1 MTLAPSTFYAASRAA
16 ERAAADAALLEKIE
30 QIAIEF
36 PAYGYRRITHELHR
50 RGTVA
55 NHKRVARVI
64 RVGRVAPTRVR
75 RYYATTDS
83 DHDYPVFADLT
94 ATVSVT
100 ARDQLWY
107 ADLTHIRLR
116 TRFVFLAVL
125 LDAWSRKV
133 VGYAISHLLDARLPL
148 AALDAALAQRRPPPG
163 LIHHSDRGVLRR
175 PIESTQYTSRAYRER
190 LQTNSI
196 QGSMGRRGNP
206 YDNATM
212 ESFMKT
218 LKYEGIYPREYA
230 TIDDV
235 IRRLPRFLEEYYNQR
250 RLHSSLGYRPPDEF
264 ERLHT
269 HPAA

>member
-1 MTLAPSTFYAASRAA
+1 MTLAPSTFYAASRQA
-16 ERAAADAALLEKIE
+16 ERAAADATLLREIE

-50 RGTVA
+50 RGTPA
-55 NHKRVARVI
+55 NHKRVARVM
-64 RVGRVAPTRVR
+64 RVGRVTPTLVR

-83 DHDYPVFADLT
+83 DHESPVFADLT
-94 ATVSVT
+94 
-100 ARDQLWY
+100 RDVVLHAPNQLWY
-107 ADLTHIRLR
+107 ADLTYIRLK

-148 AALDAALAQRRPPPG
+148 AALDAGLAHRRPPPG
-163 LIHHSDRGVLRR
+163 LIHHSDRGV
-175 PIESTQYTSRAYRER
+175 QYTSRAYRER
-190 LQTNSI
+190 LTTHSLR
-196 QGSMGRRGNP
+196 GSMGRRGNP

-218 LKYEGIYPREYA
+218 LKYEEIYPRDYS

-235 IRRLPRFLEEYYNQR
+235 IRRLPRFIEEYYNQR

-264 ERLHT
+264 ERLHS